1 MKDVQNKTLEIV
13 KSMSAALQEIKN
25 ENSSMAVRNKYN
37 FDNKI
42 QTLSKEKC
50 QMKQREL
57 ETHSLEISAK
67 SSEIEMLQKRN
78 SELQQQV
85 DLKTDEV
92 TRLSE
97 DKDLLQDLVNDHER
111 TANEHDEATQC
122 LRSELQSQKD
132 RINNLNETL
141 QKVFNQNQEF
151 VEKQKAGR
159 LELLEKQSI
168 IDEFEKKSNNDEET
182 ITFLKEEI
190 ARLEKS
196 KSDLK
201 NQVDQMKKDSILE
214 SETSNK
220 NLEELQKTNQRI
232 QRQNSGLQNQIDKL
246 EKTYDSQVE
255 SAESLQIELNQ
266 VKDLNLELTNQL
278 KGQTTQIE
286 ELKSQK
292 NNMANEIEELT
303 TYNQGLVADLN
314 QFKGLVSDLRRQ
326 VKNYQLK
333 FNPIS
338 QTSPMQE
345 QLQDSAK
352 HPENSDSRNSA
363 PNSPSDATSSSLPIT
378 SGTTGTVTGSIPD
391 VSSNLDLESITVEE
405 NIPSNDI
412 LSEKTTN
419 EIKTNCNSINASSDQ
434 AQENPI
440 DPADVACDR
449 NTESVSVGSD
459 SELIEDALSI
469 ESDSDIISSNSNGVL
484 DQEVKHKHDFNN
496 SNSKVPEPNVDDGL
510 SMIASEDVTEK
521 NKSEAP
527 KKVLRPRKSAPVIQ
541 EPTSSAR
548 SVRAKRSSR
557 NEPFIVIFIKKIVRY
572 VYRLNRK

>member
-1 MKDVQNKTLEIV
+1 
-13 KSMSAALQEIKN
+13 
-25 ENSSMAVRNKYN
+25 
-37 FDNKI
+37 
-42 QTLSKEKC
+42 
-50 QMKQREL
+50 MKQREL

-412 LSEKTTN
+412 LNGKTTN

-496 SNSKVPEPNVDDGL
+496 SNSKVPELNVDDGL
-510 SMIASEDVTEK
+510 GMIASEEATEK
-521 NKSEAP
+521 IKSEAP

-541 EPTSSAR
+541 EPTSSVR

-557 NEPFIVIFIKKIVRY
+557 NEPFIVIFIKKIDMSID
-572 VYRLNRK
+572 